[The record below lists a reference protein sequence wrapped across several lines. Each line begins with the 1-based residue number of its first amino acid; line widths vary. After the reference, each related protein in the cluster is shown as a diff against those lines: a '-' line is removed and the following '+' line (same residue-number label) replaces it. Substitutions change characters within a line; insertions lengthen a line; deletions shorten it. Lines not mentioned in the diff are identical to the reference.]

1 MNRYSRW
8 ILIVFLPI
16 SLASAPA
23 PVLAQQT
30 AEGTAGGSD
39 PLEPGDAL
47 RLSFSREVEFNGEYP
62 VDSRGMVNLPILG
75 ERRVSNVAAQTLVDS
90 LVLEY
95 DEQIRNQTVQ
105 IDWLRRI
112 RILGEVQIPG
122 LYLVDPTMT
131 LLDAVALAG
140 GVSADGKLDGTKI
153 LRDGVAVT
161 SDLRAETLVF
171 ENVGSGDQVMVG
183 KKSWFARNTGLVLGT
198 LATLSIV
205 IVTSVI
211 SND

>member
-1 MNRYSRW
+1 
-8 ILIVFLPI
+8 
-16 SLASAPA
+16 
-23 PVLAQQT
+23 
-30 AEGTAGGSD
+30 
-39 PLEPGDAL
+39 
-47 RLSFSREVEFNGEYP
+47 
-62 VDSRGMVNLPILG
+62 MVNLPILG